1 MRYAFVVG
9 TLWCVLAGPV
19 VAQSDMSDAPPG
31 GGLRLHVGMWTSHL
45 RDLGRGLENNWLMG
59 VGWRG
64 LYGST
69 FVNSYGSRAF
79 AFGVEKSMTRV
90 EDGGLDRGLG
100 YRIGLV
106 TGYDRRFHPF
116 ADKVPALP
124 IAQLVGDVA
133 RGPTSVELA
142 WSGLVASLGP
152 RLRLR

>member
-1 MRYAFVVG
+1 
-9 TLWCVLAGPV
+9 
-19 VAQSDMSDAPPG
+19 
-31 GGLRLHVGMWTSHL
+31 MWTTHL
-45 RDLGRGLENNWLMG
+45 CDVGRGLENNWLVG

-79 AFGVEKSMTRV
+79 ALGVERSMSRAT
-90 EDGGLDRGLG
+90 DGVIERGIG
-100 YRIGLV
+100 YRLGLV

-133 RGPTSVELA
+133 SGPTSVELA
-142 WSGLVASLGP
+142 WTGLVASLGP
-152 RLRLR
+152 RVRISP